1 MKPGTRLIGLHP
13 FATQFILKEDEPAF
27 SGFGGPVPLVESSE
41 GGDDILNGIGLCT
54 GGMNYRAV
62 GCKWMAGEKSY
73 INDIKFVGG
82 HGSMRKPTSQSEG
95 ALQQPGQQRP
105 AQQPGAQRQASSPSN
120 PVAEQGLDLA
130 WDNQYWSFWVTKN
143 GGGTI
148 KDIWSANTYATNGFY
163 ASNTSTPARIYCMS
177 LEHHVR
183 NEARFDNVSNWKI
196 YAFQM
201 EEESREKCSF
211 RKPMDIQGYQGHYPE
226 NNRYQDVGLRKY

>member
-1 MKPGTRLIGLHP
+1 
-13 FATQFILKEDEPAF
+13 
-27 SGFGGPVPLVESSE
+27 
-41 GGDDILNGIGLCT
+41 
-54 GGMNYRAV
+54 MNYRAV

-201 EEESREKCSF
+201 EEESREGKECQMVDMSNCKNVLF
-211 RKPMDIQGYQGHYPE
+211 GNLWIYRVIRVTTPKTTPR
-226 NNRYQDVGLRKY
+226 NWW